1 MTRLAPS
8 ILAADYAHLAD
19 EVAKVEPHVEWLH
32 LDVMDGHFVP
42 NLTIG
47 PAVVASMRRTSR
59 LYFDCHLMIERPWA
73 FLEPFRAA
81 GADLCSVHVEAGD
94 PERSLAEM
102 DRVGLGR
109 GLAVSPDTPIE
120 AAWPYLERLELLLV
134 MTVVPGFGGQS
145 FIRATLDKVAAAR
158 ARIDSEGLSTLIE
171 VDGGVDASTA
181 PLAAAA
187 GADVFVAG
195 TAIFGRPDPAESAEQ
210 LRLAVERARRS
221 RRGAEDQDGAP
232 PDGEGRSDRQ
242 GEASL
247 DSDARDR
254 PSAEGAGTQP

>member
-1 MTRLAPS
+1 VTRLAPS

-47 PAVVASMRRTSR
+47 PAVVASLRRASR
-59 LYFDCHLMIERPWA
+59 LYFDCHLMIERPWV

-109 GLAVSPDTPIE
+109 GLAVSPDTPIDTV
-120 AAWPYLERLELLLV
+120 WPYLERLELLLV

-145 FIRATLDKVAAAR
+145 FISATLDKVRAAR

-181 PLAAAA
+181 PLAAEA

-195 TAIFGRPDPAESAEQ
+195 TAIFGRPDPAQSATE
-210 LRLAVERARRS
+210 LRQAVDVARRS
-221 RRGAEDQDGAP
+221 RQRVERTPRD
-232 PDGEGRSDRQ
+232 PDVP
-242 GEASL
+242 
-247 DSDARDR
+247 DR
-254 PSAEGAGTQP
+254 PSAEGTRTRP